1 MEETDKARI
10 SEREQA
16 RRRRQSEADR
26 LAWPVKEGAHRLG
39 IGRTTVYKL
48 ASAGKLRLIKVGG
61 RTLVP
66 DAEIT
71 RLANGG
77 SE

>member
-1 MEETDKARI
+1 MKKADKTPP

-16 RRRRQSEADR
+16 RRRWQSKADR

-39 IGRTTVYKL
+39 IGRSTVYKL
-48 ASAGKLRLIKVGG
+48 ASEGKLRLIKVGG

-71 RLANGG
+71 RLVSGG
-77 SE
+77 V

>member
-1 MEETDKARI
+1 MKKADKTSP

-39 IGRTTVYKL
+39 IGRSTVYKL
-48 ASAGKLRLIKVGG
+48 ASEGKLRLIKVGG

-71 RLANGG
+71 RLVSGG

>member
-1 MEETDKARI
+1 MKKADKTPP

-39 IGRTTVYKL
+39 IGRSTVYKL
-48 ASAGKLRLIKVGG
+48 ASEGKLRLIKVGG
-61 RTLVP
+61 RTQVP
-66 DAEIT
+66 DGEIT
-71 RLANGG
+71 RLVNGG